1 MAGLLAWAADVVGGN
16 GPAHT
21 HDEDENKE
29 ELATVLFSPEQ
40 RQYALEL
47 DQKAASLRRSI
58 QELRLRM
65 PPSDISQRL
74 PHLHAHSLA
83 SNAALTLQLN
93 AHSSTREQAQLRE
106 TTLQEENAAYGK
118 AISNC
123 EKKIQEK
130 LHEADLL
137 QAKLMEMD
145 ETEKNLKAEL
155 EKVQAVRDVKHVDES
170 LIDIK
175 DSKDAQKY
183 QASRSYILEEL
194 EAKRKE
200 LNSTEEKVRE
210 LEKQWALVQHN
221 SLGQPSPVES
231 KWWDNL
237 QSEEKVLIFLGDEE
251 VDLIFFEEKS
261 INDLLLNLNLPP
273 KFDEEKDTV
282 VALGVLDGVVDNSS
296 VERVMEIEVKFT
308 MMKHDNQM
316 KSLVFCA
323 MAQAEGLASEI
334 HLRKL
339 ELEKLNSFQR
349 DLEDGNTE
357 VTTARNRFG
366 KSSSGSRS
374 AGYIADNRL
383 RASHVGGRTE
393 SLQRLM
399 LFRSAFVLYILALHI
414 LVFIKI
420 SF

>member
-16 GPAHT
+16 GPVHT
-21 HDEDENKE
+21 HDENENKE

-137 QAKLMEMD
+137 QAKLKEMD

-183 QASRSYILEEL
+183 QASRSYMLEEL

-200 LNSTEEKVRE
+200 LNSTEEKLRE

-221 SLGQPSPVES
+221 SLGQPSPAQRE
-231 KWWDNL
+231 KILDKQL
-237 QSEEKVLIFLGDEE
+237 QSLIEQLAA
-251 VDLIFFEEKS
+251 K
-261 INDLLLNLNLPP
+261 
-273 KFDEEKDTV
+273 
-282 VALGVLDGVVDNSS
+282 
-296 VERVMEIEVKFT
+296 
-308 MMKHDNQM
+308 Q
-316 KSLVFCA
+316 
-323 MAQAEGLASEI
+323 AQAEGLASEI

-349 DLEDGNTE
+349 DLEDENME

-383 RASHVGGRTE
+383 RPSHVGGRTE